1 MASLQ
6 EPPEN
11 FSAKIFVQLLL
22 ISYLCSMNQEADTSQ
37 YVRTIFKTP
46 QFEEF
51 FNSLPSKVQVKMDY
65 VMNVIAT
72 VYNVSTKFVKHLDNT
87 DLYEMRVSVGTNEY
101 RTVLFAI
108 DHDNVIEAKNIIL
121 LNGFLK
127 KDNKDY
133 RKQIKIAEA
142 ILNNLEL

>member
-1 MASLQ
+1 MD
-6 EPPEN
+6 
-11 FSAKIFVQLLL
+11 K
-22 ISYLCSMNQEADTSQ
+22 EADTFK

-46 QFEEF
+46 QFETF
-51 FNSLPSKVQVKMDY
+51 FSSLPPKVQVKMDY

-101 RTVLFAI
+101 RTILFAI
-108 DHDNVIEAKNIIL
+108 DHENVIEAKKIIL

-133 RKQIKIAEA
+133 RK
-142 ILNNLEL
+142 

>member
-1 MASLQ
+1 
-6 EPPEN
+6 
-11 FSAKIFVQLLL
+11 
-22 ISYLCSMNQEADTSQ
+22 MNIEADKSK
-37 YVRTIFKTP
+37 YVRTIYKTP
-46 QFEEF
+46 EF
-51 FNSLPSKVQVKMDY
+51 DVFYKELPIKVQIKMDY

-72 VYNVSTKFVKHLDNT
+72 IYNVSTKFIKHLDNT

-108 DHDNVIEAKNIIL
+108 DHDNVIEAKRILL

-133 RKQIKIAEA
+133 RRQIKIAEA
-142 ILNNLEL
+142 ILNNFEL

>member
-1 MASLQ
+1 
-6 EPPEN
+6 
-11 FSAKIFVQLLL
+11 
-22 ISYLCSMNQEADTSQ
+22 
-37 YVRTIFKTP
+37 
-46 QFEEF
+46 
-51 FNSLPSKVQVKMDY
+51 MD
-65 VMNVIAT
+65 VLVT
-72 VYNVSTKFVKHLDNT
+72 VYNISTKFVKHLEKT

-133 RKQIKIAEA
+133 RKQIEIAKD